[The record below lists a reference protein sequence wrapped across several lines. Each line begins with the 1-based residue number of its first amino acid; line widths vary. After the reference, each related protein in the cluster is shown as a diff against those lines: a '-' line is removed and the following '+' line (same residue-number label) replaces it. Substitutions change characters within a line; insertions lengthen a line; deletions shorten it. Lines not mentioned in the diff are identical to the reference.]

1 MRSWNIRRLGSGA
14 SAFVLGLAPAVAH
27 AATSGP
33 AMPWDGPLAL
43 IRDSLSGTVAHIVIT
58 VAIILTGILF
68 ALGEE
73 GSGMR
78 RVAGIALGGSLAL
91 GAITFMT
98 ALGFAGAVI

>member
-1 MRSWNIRRLGSGA
+1 VSLGVVGA
-14 SAFVLGLAPAVAH
+14 SGFAQ
-27 AATSGP
+27 AATTGP
-33 AMPWDGPLAL
+33 AMPWDTPLER

-98 ALGFAGAVI
+98 ALGFSGAVIR